1 MISPDINANTGTG
14 IMGDNAQTTELQKLQ
29 DKVRALERQNAL
41 LKQNQP
47 LDSVDGAEL
56 TKVGDNL
63 LMKMSRGKSSSTQN
77 GAGER
82 IDDVKLIDIEAL
94 EGSEGNWLI
103 SMDREDFESVDEID
117 WLRRDVESPSA
128 MVAIK
133 KKSLVNKLEDL
144 ARRSPS
150 HSLYNYGSQING
162 SRRHSSSLNSSPLKS
177 YASSTPSSKYA
188 APSRG
193 QQFDPRT
200 FTRPPGAKAGAYSL
214 PPEEEDSRVRK
225 SSYHRLNFG
234 SRNGD
239 NNQLNTTF
247 DQLEI
252 SDVGAD
258 VTYSNSG
265 EKNNS
270 TFNKTSEISLTNNHC
285 DEEDKNVLNSTFDKV
300 GPKEGSNSTF
310 TRGASMQAFNST
322 FNRTNPE
329 PGLLN
334 TTFEKETPGEHRK
347 MSEDR
352 LSSTSSSCD
361 GGASNRL
368 SRESSQDILVE
379 DIDRLSTTSAMSESS
394 VSHRLNDVQDV
405 QDIARMQEESLK
417 HSTPLK
423 NQRSDTISPL
433 SEQSLS
439 SPVEDVGGYQSEESC
454 GSESGVV
461 RNGPRRGDVQYGYGN
476 REGYQGNGQ
485 YSSQD
490 SLPDSPYSSQSLD
503 SHASQGGPDVRR
515 SMPNLNKLR
524 GAKNGTVVPNPQY
537 GLSQARYHNSDSRL
551 QPPGSRLQGPSQLAA
566 PNRTLRAPSSGLV
579 RPNKITTGLRPP
591 ATASTGGQER
601 KLSGIARPASQGIP
615 RPGQSRLQAP
625 GQFQRRGISRGV
637 MPTRGGSSRIT
648 APRTGNK
655 NWMEDC
661 Y

>member
-14 IMGDNAQTTELQKLQ
+14 IMGDNAQTSELQKLQ
-29 DKVRALERQNAL
+29 DKVRALERQNAM

-63 LMKMSRGKSSSTQN
+63 LMKMAKGKSSSPPN
-77 GAGER
+77 AAGER
-82 IDDVKLIDIEAL
+82 IDDVKLIDIESL

-103 SMDREDFESVDEID
+103 SMTQDDFESVDEID

-150 HSLYNYGSQING
+150 HSLYNYGSQVNG
-162 SRRHSSSLNSSPLKS
+162 SRRASTSLNSSPLKS

-214 PPEEEDSRVRK
+214 PPEDEDLRVRK

-239 NNQLNTTF
+239 NDQLNSTF

-258 VTYSNSG
+258 LTYSNSG
-265 EKNNS
+265 EKINS
-270 TFNKTSEISLTNNHC
+270 TFNKTSEVSLTNHHC
-285 DEEDKNVLNSTFDKV
+285 DEDKNVLNSTFDKV
-300 GPKEGSNSTF
+300 GSKEGLNSTF

-329 PGLLN
+329 SAVMN

-461 RNGPRRGDVQYGYGN
+461 RNGPRRGEVQYGYGS

-503 SHASQGGPDVRR
+503 SHASQGDVRR

-524 GAKNGTVVPNPQY
+524 GAKNGSVVPNPQY

-579 RPNKITTGLRPP
+579 RPSKLSSGLRPP
-591 ATASTGGQER
+591 GSASTGVQER
-601 KLSGIARPASQGIP
+601 KLSGIARPAGQGIP

-637 MPTRGGSSRIT
+637 MPTRGGTSRIT

>member
-1 MISPDINANTGTG
+1 MISPDINANTGIE
-14 IMGDNAQTTELQKLQ
+14 IMGENAQTSELQKLQ

-41 LKQNQP
+41 LIQNQP
-47 LDSVDGAEL
+47 IDSGDGAEL
-56 TKVGDNL
+56 TTVGDNL
-63 LMKMSRGKSSSTQN
+63 LQKMSKGNSSSSP
-77 GAGER
+77 GAVFER
-82 IDDVKLIDIEAL
+82 IEDVKLIDINAL
-94 EGSEGNWLI
+94 EGSEGDWLI
-103 SMDREDFESVDEID
+103 SMDQEEAESIDDVD
-117 WLRRDVESPSA
+117 WLRSDIENPSA
-128 MVAIK
+128 IVAIK

-150 HSLYNYGSQING
+150 HSLYNYGSQVNG
-162 SRRHSSSLNSSPLKS
+162 SRRTSSSLNSSPLKS
-177 YASSTPSSKYA
+177 YASSTPSSKYS

-214 PPEEEDSRVRK
+214 PPEEDGTHIRK

-234 SRNGD
+234 TRTGD
-239 NNQLNTTF
+239 SNPLNTTF

-258 VTYSNSG
+258 LTYSNAG
-265 EKNNS
+265 EKINS
-270 TFNKTSEISLTNNHC
+270 TFNKTSEISLTNSHC
-285 DEEDKNVLNSTFDKV
+285 DEDKNAVLNSTFDRV
-300 GPKEGSNSTF
+300 GLKEGLNSTF

-329 PGLLN
+329 SSMMN
-334 TTFEKETPGEHRK
+334 TTFEKDPPGEQRK

-352 LSSTSSSCD
+352 LSSASSSCD
-361 GGASNRL
+361 GLVSNRL

-423 NQRSDTISPL
+423 NQRSDTMSPL

-439 SPVEDVGGYQSEESC
+439 SPVEDGGGYQSEESC
-454 GSESGVV
+454 GSESGAM
-461 RNGPRRGDVQYGYGN
+461 RNGPRRGEVQYGYGG

-524 GAKNGTVVPNPQY
+524 GAKNGTVVANPQY
-537 GLSQARYHNSDSRL
+537 GLSQSRYHNSDSRL

-579 RPNKITTGLRPP
+579 RPSKMSSGLRPP
-591 ATASTGGQER
+591 GGQER

-625 GQFQRRGISRGV
+625 GQFQRRGMSRGV
-637 MPTRGGSSRIT
+637 MSTRGGTSRIS
-648 APRTGNK
+648 APRTGNQ

>member
-14 IMGDNAQTTELQKLQ
+14 IMGDNAPSSELQKLQ
-29 DKVRALERQNAL
+29 DKVRALEQQNAL

-63 LMKMSRGKSSSTQN
+63 LSKMSGGKSSSPPN
-77 GAGER
+77 AAGER
-82 IDDVKLIDIEAL
+82 IEDVKLIDIESL

-103 SMDREDFESVDEID
+103 SMDQDDFESVDEID

-150 HSLYNYGSQING
+150 HSLYNYGSQVNG

-193 QQFDPRT
+193 QNFDPRT

-214 PPEEEDSRVRK
+214 PPEEEDLRVRK
-225 SSYHRLNFG
+225 SSYHRLAFG
-234 SRNGD
+234 SQNGD
-239 NNQLNTTF
+239 SNQLNATF

-258 VTYSNSG
+258 LTYSNSG
-265 EKNNS
+265 ENVS
-270 TFNKTSEISLTNNHC
+270 TFNKTSELCLTNNHC
-285 DEEDKNVLNSTFDKV
+285 DADKNVLNSTFDKV
-300 GPKEGSNSTF
+300 GAKDGLNSTF

-329 PGLLN
+329 STVLN
-334 TTFEKETPGEHRK
+334 TTFEKEIPGEHRK

-405 QDIARMQEESLK
+405 QDIARMQEE
-417 HSTPLK
+417 
-423 NQRSDTISPL
+423 NTISPL

-461 RNGPRRGDVQYGYGN
+461 RNGPRRGEVQYGYGS

-524 GAKNGTVVPNPQY
+524 GAKNGAVVPNPQY

-551 QPPGSRLQGPSQLAA
+551 QPPGSRLQGPSHLAA
-566 PNRTLRAPSSGLV
+566 PSRTLRAPSSGLV
-579 RPNKITTGLRPP
+579 RPNKISSGLRPP
-591 ATASTGGQER
+591 GSASTGGQER
-601 KLSGIARPASQGIP
+601 KLSGIARPAGQGIP

-625 GQFQRRGISRGV
+625 GQYQRRGISRGV
-637 MPTRGGSSRIT
+637 MPTRGGTSRIT
-648 APRTGNK
+648 APRTGNQ